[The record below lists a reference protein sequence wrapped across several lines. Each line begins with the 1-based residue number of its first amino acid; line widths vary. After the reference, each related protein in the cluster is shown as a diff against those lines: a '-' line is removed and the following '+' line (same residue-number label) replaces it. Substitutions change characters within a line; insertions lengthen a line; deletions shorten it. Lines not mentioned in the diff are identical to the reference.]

1 MWGGARLFCN
11 QRPVGL
17 WLHLTPPP
25 SPRTQQPGWAGLCLD
40 GGEGTVLR
48 VAGDCC
54 RGLVEEKGGEGFL
67 GGGRP
72 VCDMAYLA
80 VCVAGVAIGATLP

>member
-1 MWGGARLFCN
+1 M
-11 QRPVGL
+11 
-17 WLHLTPPP
+17 
-25 SPRTQQPGWAGLCLD
+25 
-40 GGEGTVLR
+40 LR